1 MEPIS
6 LQSLINLTQDDGSVL
21 SPQGQWTL
29 SDFKSYWPFLRKYQT
44 SPQTFADLS
53 RLVYCME
60 HGLKFE
66 WSKAWV
72 AHRTQDWPEPPLDAQ
87 MLCLEHKRQK
97 NKQDKQKKKTTPRPR
112 EEKEGGGGV
121 WRKILK
127 KPQKKK
133 KFGVFWK

>member
-21 SPQGQWTL
+21 SPPQSPWTL

-44 SPQTFADLS
+44 SHQTFADLS

-66 WSKAWV
+66 WSKAWI
-72 AHRTQDWPEPPLDAQ
+72 AHQTKDWPEPPLDAQ
-87 MLCLEHKRQK
+87 MQCLEHKRVF
-97 NKQDKQKKKTTPRPR
+97 DSLIRDRVYEETT
-112 EEKEGGGGV
+112 
-121 WRKILK
+121 
-127 KPQKKK
+127 
-133 KFGVFWK
+133 

>member
-21 SPQGQWTL
+21 SPESAWTL

-44 SPQTFADLS
+44 SHQTFADLS

-66 WSKAWV
+66 WLKAWE
-72 AHRTQDWPEPPLDAQ
+72 AHHAKDWPEPPLDAQ
-87 MLCLEHKRQK
+87 MRCLEHKLVFDSLIR
-97 NKQDKQKKKTTPRPR
+97 DRVY
-112 EEKEGGGGV
+112 EETM
-121 WRKILK
+121 
-127 KPQKKK
+127 
-133 KFGVFWK
+133 